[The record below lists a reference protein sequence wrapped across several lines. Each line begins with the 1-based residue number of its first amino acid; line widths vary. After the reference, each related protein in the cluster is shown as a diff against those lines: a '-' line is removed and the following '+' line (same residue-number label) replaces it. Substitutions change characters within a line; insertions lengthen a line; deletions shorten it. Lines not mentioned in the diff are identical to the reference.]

1 MSSPENGSRKDSD
14 LQNRGRG
21 WRMLLYVLLSAVLL
35 GILFL
40 AIILLANARVASRAG
55 LPEGLYPGAQSFAT
69 QTLIQLA
76 ATSTQTLT
84 PTPTDTPTPLP
95 TPTPE
100 GPPVSLLDDY
110 ERLFP
115 GVFYKRETVSSPRTH
130 TVYVVIIDLNKQSIE
145 LMVTPPDGLG
155 QTTSDFL
162 TSYGLQLAINGDGWV
177 NIQDPTGFAVSG
189 GKVYSEDSGQPTIYV
204 LKNGKVK
211 VGGNAPEKQTL
222 HAISGSNL
230 IVRRGRID
238 PDIDACT
245 QMQVYCRN
253 LAPRTSIGISANNY
267 LILVLVEGPASEPRD
282 ALTFKELAE
291 LHLELGSVEAIAM
304 DGGGSTTLVVNTGS
318 GPQILNNPTDGAER
332 KVSNHLGIFAR
343 GRSDD

>member
-1 MSSPENGSRKDSD
+1 MSSQGDELPEN
-14 LQNRGRG
+14 RGQQKYS
-21 WRMLLYVLLSAVLL
+21 WVKLLLFFLLSALSLSAIFV
-35 GILFL
+35 
-40 AIILLANARVASRAG
+40 AIILFANARVASQ
-55 LPEGLYPGAQSFAT
+55 PGAQGVATETVFDIVDT
-69 QTLIQLA
+69 QT
-76 ATSTQTLT
+76 STPTLTLT
-84 PTPTDTPTPLP
+84 PTNTPTPQP
-95 TPTPE
+95 TPTPV
-100 GPPVSLLDDY
+100 GPPVSLLEDY

-130 TVYVVIIDLNKQSIE
+130 TVHVVIIELNKHSIE
-145 LMVTPPDGLG
+145 LMVTPPEGLG

-177 NIQDPTGFAVSG
+177 DIQNPTGFAVSEG
-189 GKVYSEDSGQPTIYV
+189 EVYSEDSGQPTIYV
-204 LKNGKVK
+204 LKNGEVK
-211 VGGNAPEKQTL
+211 VGGNAPEKQTW

-230 IVRRGRID
+230 LVRRGRID
-238 PDIDACT
+238 PDIAACT
-245 QMQVYCRN
+245 QLQVYCRN

-318 GPQILNNPTDGAER
+318 GPQILNNPTDGSER

-343 GRSDD
+343 GRDGD